1 MMDDLRILIAR
12 LGWPSTA
19 TRWWTMQ
26 ELAARL
32 GEPISKAAT
41 EAALLELLVSRKLE
55 AEVVEVLC
63 VFWIAVQEHRYEVCP
78 TLAES
83 IPKPS
88 ILSELLLES
97 LGLWADVPITGLEE
111 VVEDFAIPQ
120 DFNGVQGT
128 DIPKIFHTTM
138 AEIERSSGFPFVRQ
152 MAFEWSVNSKVYP
165 DAPFQG
171 DPWHFIRPL
180 GEGLICH
187 ISSRAAIRMISAYL
201 RTLAVA
207 EKLWGMPPDQ
217 AEGMALLALPI
228 NPTLALLRP
237 MRPSWFPGQTDF
249 DGNQTAIAAAVRS
262 LVEQVQ
268 VERPGDELIAFTS
281 PIVISMERCIEVSV
295 VRWNQVGG
303 GCILDEN
310 LAEHLKD
317 YWSSGKMLHSYALE
331 PLSAMT
337 VLIPPH
343 CYAVADKKSRAW
355 PLAMTLGIDRLG
367 YLQHD
372 LYPGRLF
379 LPTLPEYDQVEV
391 VPRNGYLEVKSD
403 DEVVADLYYWNAG
416 WGPVRPMQLDG
427 NCGTALVSRGTAY
440 RELPDVADQ
449 DIRQFY
455 FWRVRTL
462 RREGSFDHFDETLSL
477 GVVFM

>member
-1 MMDDLRILIAR
+1 MMDDLSILIAR

-32 GEPISKAAT
+32 GEQVSKAAT
-41 EAALLELLVSRKLE
+41 EASLLEFLRSRKLE
-55 AEVVEVLC
+55 AEVVEALC
-63 VFWIAVQEHRYEVCP
+63 VFWIAAQMHRYEANP
-78 TLAES
+78 KLAQS

-88 ILSELLLES
+88 ILSALLLES
-97 LGLWADVPITGLEE
+97 LGLWTDVPITGLEE
-111 VVEDFAIPQ
+111 VPEDFVIPQ
-120 DFNGVQGT
+120 DFNGVQGA
-128 DIPKIFHTTM
+128 DLPRIFRTSM
-138 AEIERSSGFPFVRQ
+138 ENIERTTGLPFVRQ
-152 MAFEWSVNSKVYP
+152 MAFEWSVNRSAYP
-165 DAPFQG
+165 DVPFQG
-171 DPWHFIRPL
+171 DPWYFSRPL
-180 GEGLICH
+180 GDGFIGH

-207 EKLWGMPPDQ
+207 KAFWSMPPGR
-217 AEGMALLALPI
+217 AERMALLALPVH
-228 NPTLALLRP
+228 PTLALLRP
-237 MRPSWFPGQTDF
+237 ERPSWFPGPTDF
-249 DGNQTAIAAAVRS
+249 DGDHEAMGSAVRS
-262 LVEQVQ
+262 LVERAQA
-268 VERPGDELIAFTS
+268 ESPDDELIAFTS

-295 VRWNQVGG
+295 IRWNQVGG

-337 VLIPPH
+337 VLIPPA

-355 PLAMTLGIDRLG
+355 PLAMALGIDRLG

-379 LPTLPEYDQVEV
+379 LPTMPDYDQLEV
-391 VPRNGYLEVKSD
+391 VPHNGYLEVKSD

-416 WGPVRPMQLDG
+416 WGPVRPMQFDG

-440 RELPDVADQ
+440 RELLDVADQ

-455 FWRVRTL
+455 FWRVRSL
-462 RREGSFDHFDETLSL
+462 RREGSFGHFDETLSF
-477 GVVFM
+477 GVVFV